1 MSQVKNG
8 DTVMVHYTG
17 RLTNGEQFDSSQ
29 GGEPLEFT
37 VGEQQVIAGFEEG
50 VLGMEVGEK
59 KTINIPP
66 EKAYGPKSEDLII
79 QVERGEL
86 PEEIEPEVGMQL
98 EARLSN
104 GMTTVVTISGVTD
117 EFVTIDANHEL
128 AGEELIFDIESMGIG
143 E

>member
-8 DTVMVHYTG
+8 DTVKVHYTG
-17 RLTNGEQFDSSQ
+17 RLSNGEQFDSSR
-29 GGEPLEFT
+29 GGEPLAFT
-37 VGEQQVIAGFEEG
+37 VGEQQVIAGFEES
-50 VLGMEVGEK
+50 VLGMKVGET

-66 EKAYGPKSEDLII
+66 EKAYGPKSEELII
-79 QVERGEL
+79 QVERGDL
-86 PEEIEPEVGMQL
+86 PEEIEPEIGMQL

-104 GMTTVVTISGVTD
+104 GMTTVVTISGITE

-128 AGEELIFDIESMGIG
+128 AGEELVFDIELMEIG

>member
-8 DTVMVHYTG
+8 DTVKVHYTG
-17 RLTNGEQFDSSQ
+17 RLSNGEQFDSSR
-29 GGEPLEFT
+29 GGEPLAFT
-37 VGEQQVIAGFEEG
+37 VGEQQVIAGFEES
-50 VLGMEVGEK
+50 VLGMKVGET

-79 QVERGEL
+79 QVERGDQ
-86 PEEIEPEVGMQL
+86 PEEIEPEIGMQL

-104 GMTTVVTISGVTD
+104 GMTTVVTISGITE

-128 AGEELIFDIESMGIG
+128 AGEELVFDIELMEIG

>member
-128 AGEELIFDIESMGIG
+128 AGEELIFDIELMGIG

>member
-8 DTVMVHYTG
+8 DTVKVHYTG
-17 RLTNGEQFDSSQ
+17 RLTNGEQFDSSR
-29 GGEPLEFT
+29 GGEPLAFT

-50 VLGMEVGEK
+50 VLGMEVGDT

-66 EKAYGPKSEDLII
+66 EKAYGAKSEDLII
-79 QVERGEL
+79 QVERGDL
-86 PEEIEPEVGMQL
+86 PAEIEPEIGMQL

-104 GMTTVVTISGVTD
+104 GMTTVVTISGVTE
-117 EFVTIDANHEL
+117 EFVTIDANHDL
-128 AGEELIFDIESMGIG
+128 AGEELIFDIELVEIG